1 MSFLKKLRI
10 TLIPLIFYWPLIFT
24 LTHIPIPKIIRN
36 IPESDKVL
44 HFFAYMLLSMLIWFA
59 IKSDEKV
66 NFRKAAVWWVFV
78 IVVWYGVMDEWLQ
91 GFVGRTPDIWD
102 FASDAAGTVCTML
115 LISILGFWITAFCLN
130 VAIIVIVTNVMGA
143 NFDQY
148 KFVMPVLNILLYG
161 VLMFVW
167 MACLNGRVGSLNII
181 KRFLLLIIIPSVV
194 LGGVEIY
201 LRLNTNHLQILK
213 IVAGLVMIIIVAL
226 ADMGIAYLKIKK
238 AFAAIESQ
246 G

>member
-1 MSFLKKLRI
+1 MKKLRI
-10 TLIPLIFYWPLIFT
+10 TLIPLIFYWPLIFV
-24 LTHIPIPKIIRN
+24 LTHIPIPNIIRN
-36 IPESDKVL
+36 IPSSDKVL
-44 HFFAYMLLSMLIWFA
+44 HFFTYMLLSMLLWFA
-59 IKSDEKV
+59 INGDEKV

-102 FASDAAGTVCTML
+102 FASDVAGTICTML
-115 LISILGFWITAFCLN
+115 LISILGFWMTAFCLN
-130 VAIIVIVTNVMGA
+130 IAIIVIVTNVIGA

-148 KFVMPVLNILLYG
+148 KIVMPVLNILLYG

-167 MACLNGRVGSLNII
+167 MACLNGRVGSLGVI
-181 KRFLLLIIIPSVV
+181 KRFLLMAIIPLAV
-194 LGGVEIY
+194 LGGVEAY
-201 LRLNTNHLQILK
+201 LKLNANHLQILK
-213 IVAGLVMIIIVAL
+213 IAAGLATIIIVAL
-226 ADMGIAYLKIKK
+226 ADMGMAYLKIKK